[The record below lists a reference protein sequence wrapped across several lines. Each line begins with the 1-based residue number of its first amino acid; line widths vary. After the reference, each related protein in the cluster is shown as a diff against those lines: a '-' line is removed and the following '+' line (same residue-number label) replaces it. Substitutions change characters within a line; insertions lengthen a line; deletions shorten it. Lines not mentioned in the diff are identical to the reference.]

1 MEHLIDIPGRLHSVA
16 VEKHVAGTD
25 QIYDDILKTTQDIL
39 NLENITDVKVQEGKL
54 QFLNIQG
61 QVLKEISITTEQKQS
76 DWNQTDSTQVDF
88 IKNKPIIYNKQEVD
102 NKLITKQDIIDD
114 IATIR
119 SNAQAGATAY
129 HKPQTGI
136 PATDLA
142 SDVQSDLVNIV
153 DIAQVIPE
161 QASESNQL
169 ADKNFVNSSV
179 ATNTANYISDNGQPF
194 QSLEH
199 LEAYEGILTN
209 NDYAF
214 IVGAD
219 SAGNTTYSRYKYKA
233 STHQWALEYILNN
246 SSFTAEQWESISSG
260 ITSGLVAKLSAMPTN
275 SELTT
280 ILNGKVDTADLNEYT
295 KQIASEISH
304 EQKYTGR
311 HTITDT
317 IHQVVYPTN
326 NYRKTEIKPEWIRV
340 VDARG
345 EDVKSIRMH
354 FDDDYNPQ
362 IETLDDKVVWEKTAP
377 QQIPAATT
385 EANGL
390 MSASDKSKLDA
401 LPTNEQ
407 LNEELGGKANSAD
420 LAEVARSGSYND
432 LSDKPDLSAFIIKSV
447 DDLTN
452 YYLKAETYTKN
463 EVLQLIGAIQQFHYE
478 VYATLPQTGASNV
491 LYLIGPVGAGA
502 DKYEEYVYANN
513 NWTKIGDTSIDLADY
528 VTSSALGV
536 ALANYYNKND
546 VDGLLAGKQD
556 TIQDLDAIRRG
567 SQAGATAVQTETL
580 NSALSNTVSESG
592 VYDVTAN
599 NNAKFASLSA
609 LLSSENLNTLIPS
622 ARRKGGMSIK
632 FVLSSDNMY
641 VQYRLMTEEFST
653 DMKDWQGVDNVP
665 TVNSKNLVTSGGVY
679 DALQGEYVVAT
690 ATADT
695 GSVATAM
702 VGIYDVND
710 VLIVEGEGE
719 VTARILY
726 GKTYKVKCS
735 RIYDHLTPAEQT
747 FVASIPSR
755 QVMMQYTYIERDVVT
770 LDQTISDPAQMLSG
784 DIQGDVIKEIRSHSH
799 LYLGTPATQPGDTE
813 GTELLCQLSDEDSHL
828 YYDGTPAALDGSEG
842 DQWLKLPVFWWKVVG
857 VGEAAADGAHDQ
869 YRLMFA
875 FAGEPDPSW
884 NKWQGDRNLVGA
896 KEMKVVNNKGRSVSG
911 GQSTSSFTQAQGN
924 AYAAARNLGCQQV
937 TWEWHCIMCVL
948 FYAWYGNTNS
958 QAVCGIGSDNPNRT
972 LGVTDKLGMTDTTPA
987 QATSLTS
994 ARFWGLEAWWNCK
1007 TEWMGNVVM
1016 EDYVLRITDQDTK
1029 QIRQVSGFIQ
1039 CGGSGGLN
1047 SRMRIDTNGDF
1058 VPLTKA
1064 GTETTF
1070 YCDWVN
1076 SNTGSRVLY
1085 RSDGYNS
1092 VNGGVAAVNAN
1103 SIPSS
1108 AAGYKGSRLAFNGAI
1123 TEAESVAFYKAALA

>member
-16 VEKHVAGTD
+16 VEKHIAGTD

-61 QVLKEISITTEQKQS
+61 QVLKEISIASEQKQS

-88 IKNKPIIYNKQEVD
+88 IKGKPTVYNKQEVD
-102 NKLITKQDIIDD
+102 DKLITKQDIIDD
-114 IATIR
+114 LVTIR
-119 SNAQAGATAY
+119 SGAQAGATAY
-129 HKPQTGI
+129 QKPQTGI

-142 SDVQSDLVNIV
+142 SDTQNDLAAI
-153 DIAQVIPE
+153 DGIEAVIPE
-161 QASESNQL
+161 QASPSNQL

-194 QSLEH
+194 QSLEV
-199 LEAYEGILTN
+199 LEAYEGVLTN

-214 IVGAD
+214 VVGVD
-219 SAGNTTYSRYKYKA
+219 SVGNTTYSRYKYNA
-233 STHQWALEYILNN
+233 STQQWALEYVLNN

-260 ITSGLVAKLSAMPTN
+260 ITNSLVAKLSAMPTN

-280 ILNGKVDTADLNEYT
+280 ILNEKVDTTDLN
-295 KQIASEISH
+295 
-304 EQKYTGR
+304 KY
-311 HTITDT
+311 
-317 IHQVVYPTN
+317 VP
-326 NYRKTEIKPEWIRV
+326 KT
-340 VDARG
+340 
-345 EDVKSIRMH
+345 
-354 FDDDYNPQ
+354 DDDGHGNMSIYGQGN
-362 IETLDDKVVWEKTAP
+362 ITMTLADEQGVINQTGSFWAGGWSVSSPDGKFQTFGNSIYRGSIGIDHDSVVWEKTAT

-385 EANGL
+385 STNGL
-390 MSASDKSKLDA
+390 MSAEDKGKLNA
-401 LPTNEQ
+401 LPTAT
-407 LNEELGGKANSAD
+407 ELVEKLESKATASD
-420 LAEVARSGSYND
+420 LAKVATSGSYND
-432 LSDKPDLSAFIIKSV
+432 LSDKPDLSAFITKSV

-452 YYLKAETYTKN
+452 YYLKSETYTKN

-491 LYLIGPVGAGA
+491 LYLIGPIGAGA

-513 NWTKIGDTSIDLADY
+513 NWTRIGDTSIDLADY
-528 VTSSALGV
+528 VTSSALSV
-536 ALANYYNKND
+536 TLANYYNKND

-580 NSALSNTVSESG
+580 NSALSNTVAESG

-622 ARRKGGMSIK
+622 AKRKGGMSIK
-632 FVLSSDNMY
+632 FVLSSDNIY

-653 DMKDWQGVDNVP
+653 DVEDWQGVDNVP
-665 TVNSKNLVTSGGVY
+665 TADSKNLVTSGGVY

-735 RIYDHLTPAEQT
+735 RVYDHLTPAEQT

-813 GTELLCQLSDEDSHL
+813 GTELLCQLSDEDSRL

-857 VGEAAADGAHDQ
+857 VGEAAVDGAHDQ

-896 KEMKVVNNKGRSVSG
+896 KEMKVVNDKGRSVSD
-911 GQSTSSFTQAQGN
+911 GQSTGGFIQAKGN
-924 AYAAARNLGCQQV
+924 AYAAARNLGCQLV
-937 TWEWHCIMCVL
+937 TWEWHWIMCVL

-958 QAVCGIGSDNPNRT
+958 QAVCGIGSSSYNRT

-994 ARFWGLEAWWNCK
+994 ARFWGLESWWNCK
-1007 TEWMGNVVM
+1007 IEWMGNVVM

-1029 QIRQVSGFIQ
+1029 QTRQVSGFIQ
-1039 CGGSGGLN
+1039 CGSSGGWN
-1047 SRMRIDTNGDF
+1047 SRMRIDANGDL
-1058 VPLTKA
+1058 VPLAKA

-1076 SNTGSRVLY
+1076 SNSGSRGLN
-1085 RSDGYNS
+1085 RSSANAVAY
-1092 VNGGVAAVNAN
+1092 GGVAYVGAN
-1103 SIPSS
+1103 LAHSS
-1108 AAGYKGSRLAFNGAI
+1108 AYAHLGSRLAFNGAI
-1123 TEAESVAFYKAALA
+1123 TEAESVAAYKAALA

>member
-76 DWNQTDSTQVDF
+76 DWNQTDSTQIDF

-142 SDVQSDLVNIV
+142 SDVQSNLVNIV

-280 ILNGKVDTADLNEYT
+280 ILNGKVDTADLSEYT
-295 KQIASEISH
+295 KQVASEISH

-317 IHQVVYPTN
+317 IHQIVYPTN

-354 FDDDYNPQ
+354 FDDNYNPQ
-362 IETLDDKVVWEKTAP
+362 IETLDDKVVWQNTAT

-401 LPTNEQ
+401 LPTATELAQ
-407 LNEELGGKANSAD
+407 ELGGKANSAD
-420 LAEVARSGSYND
+420 LAEVATSGSYND
-432 LSDKPDLSAFIIKSV
+432 LTDKPTIPAAQVQSDWNEGDTTSKAYIKNKPTIPTVPTNVSAFINDAGYI
-447 DDLTN
+447 T
-452 YYLKAETYTKN
+452 
-463 EVLQLIGAIQQFHYE
+463 
-478 VYATLPQTGASNV
+478 ASGVANKQ
-491 LYLIGPVGAGA
+491 
-502 DKYEEYVYANN
+502 DKMPIVQV
-513 NWTKIGDTSIDLADY
+513 TSGVTSIDAAVNTYYKVEDAVNDMAITLPTPTD
-528 VTSSALGV
+528 TSKISMVVIA
-536 ALANYYNKND
+536 
-546 VDGLLAGKQD
+546 LLAG
-556 TIQDLDAIRRG
+556 TTPNVVIG
-567 SQAGATAVQTETL
+567 S
-580 NSALSNTVSESG
+580 
-592 VYDVTAN
+592 
-599 NNAKFASLSA
+599 
-609 LLSSENLNTLIPS
+609 
-622 ARRKGGMSIK
+622 
-632 FVLSSDNMY
+632 
-641 VQYRLMTEEFST
+641 
-653 DMKDWQGVDNVP
+653 
-665 TVNSKNLVTSGGVY
+665 
-679 DALQGEYVVAT
+679 T
-690 ATADT
+690 ATIDYSA
-695 GSVATAM
+695 A
-702 VGIYDVND
+702 YD
-710 VLIVEGEGE
+710 
-719 VTARILY
+719 
-726 GKTYKVKCS
+726 
-735 RIYDHLTPAEQT
+735 
-747 FVASIPSR
+747 
-755 QVMMQYTYIERDVVT
+755 
-770 LDQTISDPAQMLSG
+770 ISAG
-784 DIQGDVIKEIRSHSH
+784 NEYEINC
-799 LYLGTPATQPGDTE
+799 LFNG
-813 GTELLCQLSDEDSHL
+813 
-828 YYDGTPAALDGSEG
+828 
-842 DQWLKLPVFWWKVVG
+842 
-857 VGEAAADGAHDQ
+857 
-869 YRLMFA
+869 
-875 FAGEPDPSW
+875 
-884 NKWQGDRNLVGA
+884 NKWIVADM
-896 KEMKVVNNKGRSVSG
+896 E
-911 GQSTSSFTQAQGN
+911 
-924 AYAAARNLGCQQV
+924 
-937 TWEWHCIMCVL
+937 VL
-948 FYAWYGNTNS
+948 
-958 QAVCGIGSDNPNRT
+958 
-972 LGVTDKLGMTDTTPA
+972 
-987 QATSLTS
+987 
-994 ARFWGLEAWWNCK
+994 
-1007 TEWMGNVVM
+1007 
-1016 EDYVLRITDQDTK
+1016 
-1029 QIRQVSGFIQ
+1029 
-1039 CGGSGGLN
+1039 
-1047 SRMRIDTNGDF
+1047 
-1058 VPLTKA
+1058 
-1064 GTETTF
+1064 
-1070 YCDWVN
+1070 
-1076 SNTGSRVLY
+1076 
-1085 RSDGYNS
+1085 
-1092 VNGGVAAVNAN
+1092 
-1103 SIPSS
+1103 
-1108 AAGYKGSRLAFNGAI
+1108 
-1123 TEAESVAFYKAALA
+1123 

>member
-88 IKNKPIIYNKQEVD
+88 IKNKPIIYNKQEID

-280 ILNGKVDTADLNEYT
+280 LLNGK
-295 KQIASEISH
+295 ASTSELAPVATS
-304 EQKYTGR
+304 G
-311 HTITDT
+311 
-317 IHQVVYPTN
+317 
-326 NYRKTEIKPEWIRV
+326 NY
-340 VDARG
+340 
-345 EDVKSIRMH
+345 
-354 FDDDYNPQ
+354 
-362 IETLDDKVVWEKTAP
+362 
-377 QQIPAATT
+377 
-385 EANGL
+385 
-390 MSASDKSKLDA
+390 
-401 LPTNEQ
+401 
-407 LNEELGGKANSAD
+407 
-420 LAEVARSGSYND
+420 
-432 LSDKPDLSAFIIKSV
+432 
-447 DDLTN
+447 DDLTGRP
-452 YYLKAETYTKN
+452 A
-463 EVLQLIGAIQQFHYE
+463 
-478 VYATLPQTGASNV
+478 
-491 LYLIGPVGAGA
+491 
-502 DKYEEYVYANN
+502 
-513 NWTKIGDTSIDLADY
+513 
-528 VTSSALGV
+528 
-536 ALANYYNKND
+536 
-546 VDGLLAGKQD
+546 
-556 TIQDLDAIRRG
+556 
-567 SQAGATAVQTETL
+567 
-580 NSALSNTVSESG
+580 
-592 VYDVTAN
+592 
-599 NNAKFASLSA
+599 
-609 LLSSENLNTLIPS
+609 
-622 ARRKGGMSIK
+622 
-632 FVLSSDNMY
+632 
-641 VQYRLMTEEFST
+641 
-653 DMKDWQGVDNVP
+653 VDNTP
-665 TVNSKNLVTSGGVY
+665 TPNSNNLVTSGGVY

-755 QVMMQYTYIERDVVT
+755 QVMMQYTYIKRDVVT

-813 GTELLCQLSDEDSHL
+813 GTELLCQLSDEDTSL

-896 KEMKVVNNKGRSVSG
+896 KEMKVVNAKGRSVSG
-911 GQSTSSFTQAQGN
+911 GQSTSKFTQAQGN
-924 AYAAARNLGCQQV
+924 AYAAARNLGCQLV
-937 TWEWHCIMCVL
+937 TWEWHWIMCVL

-958 QAVCGIGSDNPNRT
+958 QAVCGIGSDNYNRT
-972 LGVTDKLGMTDTTPA
+972 LGVTDKLGMTDTTPE

-994 ARFWGLEAWWNCK
+994 ARFWGLEAWWNDK
-1007 TEWMGNVVM
+1007 MEWIGNVVM
-1016 EDYVLRITDQDTK
+1016 EDYVLRITDQNTK
-1029 QIRQVSGFIQ
+1029 QTRQVSGFIQ
-1039 CGGSGGLN
+1039 CGGSGGYI
-1047 SRMRIDTNGDF
+1047 SRIRIDANGDL
-1058 VPLTKA
+1058 VVLSKA

-1076 SNTGSRVLY
+1076 SNSGSRVVY
-1085 RSDGYNS
+1085 RGSYS
-1092 VNGGVAAVNAN
+1092 AYAHGGVSFASASNDASFSNAY
-1103 SIPSS
+1103 I
-1108 AAGYKGSRLAFNGAI
+1108 GSRLAFNGAI
-1123 TEAESVAFYKAALA
+1123 TEAESVAAYKQALDTAS